1 MSGEEG
7 HTISPTETIEQY
19 MENRWRDQLHWF
31 ESRAALNQR
40 RFMMTRR
47 LMLISS
53 LLTPIAIFITILIPA
68 HYRDLYSLI
77 PLILST
83 AAVGSYQWEEQHNY
97 GAQWAKFRLIAERLK
112 HERELFTQRARHYA
126 RLDAE
131 AARRLFVDLVEGQIE
146 GTDVSYFTLMV
157 DPEPRMRGER

>member
-1 MSGEEG
+1 MPDEEG
-7 HTISPTETIEQY
+7 QNIAATETVEQY
-19 MENRWRDQLHWF
+19 MSHRWHDQLVWF
-31 ESRAALNQR
+31 EGRAAMNQR
-40 RFMMTRR
+40 RFMTTRR
-47 LMLISS
+47 LMLVSS
-53 LLTPIAIFITILIPA
+53 LLTPIAIFVTILSPA
-68 HYRDLYSLI
+68 PYRDLYSLL

-126 RLDAE
+126 RLDAD
-131 AARRLFVDLVEGQIE
+131 AARRLFVDIVEGLIE